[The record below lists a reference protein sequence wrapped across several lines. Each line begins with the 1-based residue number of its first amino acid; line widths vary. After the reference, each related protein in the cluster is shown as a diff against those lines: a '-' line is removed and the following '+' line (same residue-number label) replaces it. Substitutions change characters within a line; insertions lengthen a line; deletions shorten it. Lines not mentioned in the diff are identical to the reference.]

1 MSAMTLDIT
10 RLGAEGDG
18 IAETANGPV
27 YVPFAHP
34 GDRLKVAVEKS
45 QGTIMAIT
53 EPSPDRIAPVCRHFG
68 PDGENGACGGC
79 SLQHVNPALYAEFK
93 RGLVVNA
100 LRSKGI
106 DVEVGALVAAHPG
119 ERRRAIFAA
128 RKTEKELLLG
138 FNQAGSHHIVNIS
151 ECPVLKP
158 SIVARLDDIRIVGR
172 ALAPNAEPFRLGVL
186 ETLTGLD
193 IAADGLPKLS
203 DKQRQAA
210 IEIILKLRGI
220 ARVSLDGEILIEPAK
235 PIVRFGTTEASP
247 PAGGFTQAT
256 VEAEEVMAALVGEI
270 VGKAKAVADL
280 FAGSG
285 TFALRLAE
293 KSKVHAVEG
302 DQRAM
307 TALEQ
312 AARKRQGLKPVT
324 AERRDL
330 FRRPMMA
337 SELKNFDAVVFDP
350 PRAGAETQSKEL
362 ARSTVRKIAA
372 VSCNP
377 LTLARDLSIL
387 VAGGYRVVAVTP
399 IDQFLWS
406 PHVEVVAALE
416 RPKK

>member
-1 MSAMTLDIT
+1 MSAITLDIT

-18 IAETANGPV
+18 IAETASGPV
-27 YVPFAHP
+27 YVPFSHP
-34 GDRLKVAVEKS
+34 GDRLKAAVEKS
-45 QGTIMAIT
+45 QGTIMALT
-53 EPSPDRIAPVCRHFG
+53 DPSPNRVAPACRHFG

-79 SLQHVNPALYAEFK
+79 SLQHVDPALYAEFK
-93 RGLVVNA
+93 RNLVVNA
-100 LRSKGI
+100 LQSRGI

-119 ERRRAIFAA
+119 ERRRAVFAA

-158 SIVARLDDIRIVGR
+158 SIVARLNDIRVVCR
-172 ALAPNAEPFRLGVL
+172 ALAPNAEPFRIGVL

-193 IAADGLPKLS
+193 LAVDGLPKLS
-203 DKQRQAA
+203 DQQRQAA
-210 IEIILKLRGI
+210 IQAILKLRGI
-220 ARVSLDGEILIEPAK
+220 ARVSLDGEILIEPRR

-256 VEAEEVMAALVGEI
+256 IEAEEAMAGLVGEI
-270 VGKAKAVADL
+270 VGKSKAVADL

-307 TALEQ
+307 AALEH
-312 AARKRQGLKPVT
+312 AARNRQGLKPVST
-324 AERRDL
+324 ERRDL
-330 FRRPMMA
+330 FRRPMMT

-350 PRAGAETQSKEL
+350 PRAGAESQSKEL
-362 ARSTVRKIAA
+362 ARSAVRKIAA

-377 LTLARDLSIL
+377 QSLARDLSIL

>member
-1 MSAMTLDIT
+1 MSAITLDIT
-10 RLGAEGDG
+10 RLGVDGDG

-27 YVPFAHP
+27 YVPFSHP
-34 GDRLKVAVEKS
+34 GDRLKAAVEKS
-45 QGTIMAIT
+45 RGTIMALT
-53 EPSPDRIAPVCRHFG
+53 EPAPDRIAPACRHFG

-79 SLQHVNPALYAEFK
+79 SLQHVDPALYRDFK

-100 LRSKGI
+100 LRARGI
-106 DVEVGALVAAHPG
+106 DIEVGALVEAHPG
-119 ERRRAIFAA
+119 ERRRAILAA

-158 SIVARLDDIRIVGR
+158 SIVARLGDIRVIGR
-172 ALAPNAEPFRLGVL
+172 ALAPNAEPFRIGVL

-193 IAADGLPKLS
+193 IAVDGLPKLT
-203 DKQRQAA
+203 DAQRRAG
-210 IEIILKLRGI
+210 IEVILKLRGI
-220 ARVSLDGEILIEPAK
+220 ARVSLDGEILIEPVR
-235 PIVRFGTTEASP
+235 PVVRFGSTEASP

-256 VEAEEVMAALVGEI
+256 AEAEEAMATLVSGI

-285 TFALRLAE
+285 TFALRLAAQ
-293 KSKVHAVEG
+293 SKVHAVEG
-302 DQRAM
+302 DARAM
-307 TALEQ
+307 AALES
-312 AARKRQGLKPVT
+312 AARNRQGLKPVT
-324 AERRDL
+324 GEKRDL

-337 SELKNFDAVVFDP
+337 SELKTFDAVVFDP
-350 PRAGAETQSKEL
+350 PRAGAEFQSKEL

-377 LTLARDLSIL
+377 QTLARDLSIL
-387 VAGGYRVVAVTP
+387 VSGGYRVVSVTP

>member
-1 MSAMTLDIT
+1 VSAITLDIT

-18 IAETANGPV
+18 IAETAGGPV

-34 GDRLKVAVEKS
+34 GDRLKAAVEKT

-53 EPSPDRIAPVCRHFG
+53 EPSPDRIVPVCRHFG

-79 SLQHVNPALYAEFK
+79 SLQHVDPALYAEFK

-119 ERRRAIFAA
+119 ERRRAILAA

-158 SIVARLDDIRIVGR
+158 AIVARFGDIRVIGR
-172 ALAPNAEPFRLGVL
+172 ALAPNAEPFRIGVL

-193 IAADGLPKLS
+193 VAVDGLPKLT
-203 DKQRQAA
+203 DAQRRAG
-210 IEIILKLRGI
+210 IEVILKLRGI
-220 ARVSLDGEILIEPAK
+220 ARVSLDGEILIEPAR
-235 PIVRFGTTEASP
+235 PVIRFGTTEASP

-256 VEAEEVMAALVGEI
+256 AEAEEAMAALVSGI
-270 VGKAKAVADL
+270 AGKAKAVADL

-285 TFALRLAE
+285 TFALRLAAQ
-293 KSKVHAVEG
+293 SKVHAVEG
-302 DQRAM
+302 DGRAIA
-307 TALEQ
+307 ALEN
-312 AARKRQGLKPVT
+312 AARNRQGLKPVT
-324 AERRDL
+324 VEKRDL
-330 FRRPMMA
+330 FRRPMMT
-337 SELKNFDAVVFDP
+337 SELKAFDAVVFDP
-350 PRAGAETQSKEL
+350 PRAGAEFQSKEL

-377 LTLARDLSIL
+377 QTLARDLSIL
-387 VAGGYRVVAVTP
+387 VSGGYRVVSVTP

-416 RPKK
+416 RPKR

>member
-18 IAETANGPV
+18 VAETANGPIF
-27 YVPFAHP
+27 VPFAHP
-34 GDRLKVAVEKS
+34 GDRLKAAVEKS
-45 QGTIMAIT
+45 QGTIMALT

-79 SLQHVNPALYAEFK
+79 SLQHVDPTLYAEFK
-93 RGLVVNA
+93 RGLVINA

-158 SIVARLDDIRIVGR
+158 SIVARLDDIRVIGR
-172 ALAPNAEPFRLGVL
+172 ALAPNAESFRISVL
-186 ETLTGLD
+186 ETLAGLD
-193 IAADGLPKLS
+193 VAVEGLPKLS
-203 DKQRQAA
+203 NAQRQSA
-210 IEIILKLRGI
+210 IAVALTLRGI
-220 ARVSLDGEILIEPAK
+220 ARVSLDGEILVEPRR
-235 PIVRFGTTEASP
+235 PIVRFGTTDVGL

-256 VEAEEVMAALVGEI
+256 VEAEEAMAALVGDI
-270 VGKAKAVADL
+270 VGKSKAVADL

-285 TFALRLAE
+285 SFALRLATQ
-293 KSKVHAVEG
+293 SRVHAVESDAG
-302 DQRAM
+302 AVA
-307 TALEQ
+307 ALEH
-312 AARKRQGLKPVT
+312 AARNRQGLKPVT
-324 AERRDL
+324 TERRDL

-350 PRAGAETQSKEL
+350 PRAGAEAQSKEL

-372 VSCNP
+372 VSCNAQS
-377 LTLARDLSIL
+377 LARDLSIL

>member
-1 MSAMTLDIT
+1 MSAITLDIT

-34 GDRLKVAVEKS
+34 GDRLKAAVEKS

-53 EPSPDRIAPVCRHFG
+53 EPSPHRIAPVCRHFG

-79 SLQHVNPALYAEFK
+79 SLQHVDPALYAEFK
-93 RGLVVNA
+93 RGLFVNA

-119 ERRRAIFAA
+119 ERRRAVFAA

-138 FNQAGSHHIVNIS
+138 FNQASSHHIVNIS

-172 ALAPNAEPFRLGVL
+172 ALAPNAEAFRMAVL

-193 IAADGLPKLS
+193 ISVEGMAKLS
-203 DKQRQAA
+203 DQQRQSA
-210 IEIILKLRGI
+210 IAIILKLRGI
-220 ARVSLDGEILIEPAK
+220 ARVSVDGEILIEPAR
-235 PIVRFGTTEASP
+235 PIVRFGDIEASP

-256 VEAEEVMAALVGEI
+256 VEAEEAMAQLVGGI

-285 TFALRLAE
+285 TFALRLAQQ
-293 KSKVHAVEG
+293 SKVHAVEG
-302 DQRAM
+302 DARSVA
-307 TALEQ
+307 ALEH
-312 AARKRQGLKPVT
+312 AARNRQGLKPVT
-324 AERRDL
+324 TERRDL

-350 PRAGAETQSKEL
+350 PRAGAESQSKEL

-372 VSCNP
+372 VSCNAQS
-377 LTLARDLSIL
+377 LARDLSIL

>member
-18 IAETANGPV
+18 VAETANGPV
-27 YVPFAHP
+27 FVPFAHP
-34 GDRLKVAVEKS
+34 GDRLKAAVEKS
-45 QGTIMAIT
+45 QGTIMALT

-79 SLQHVNPALYAEFK
+79 SLQHVDPALYAEFK
-93 RGLVVNA
+93 RGLVINA

-106 DVEVGALVAAHPG
+106 DVDVGALVAAHPG
-119 ERRRAIFAA
+119 ERRRAVFAA

-172 ALAPNAEPFRLGVL
+172 ALAPNAEAFRMAVL

-193 IAADGLPKLS
+193 ISVEGMPKLS
-203 DKQRQAA
+203 DQQRQAA
-210 IEIILKLRGI
+210 IAIILKLRGI
-220 ARVSLDGEILIEPAK
+220 ARVSVDGEILIEPTR
-235 PIVRFGTTEASP
+235 PIVRFGDIEASP

-256 VEAEEVMAALVGEI
+256 VEAEDAMAQLVSGI

-285 TFALRLAE
+285 TFALRLAQQ
-293 KSKVHAVEG
+293 SKVHAVEG
-302 DQRAM
+302 DAPSVA
-307 TALEQ
+307 ALEQ
-312 AARKRQGLKPVT
+312 AARRRQGLKPLT
-324 AERRDL
+324 TERRDL
-330 FRRPMMA
+330 FRRPMMT
-337 SELKNFDAVVFDP
+337 SELKHFDAVVFDP
-350 PRAGAETQSKEL
+350 PRAGAEAQSKEL

-387 VAGGYRVVAVTP
+387 VAGGYRVVSVTP